1 MSTCPTCQTSF
12 DDTLRVCP
20 VDGTALGG
28 PDPLIGRVLGDRYRV
43 LGLIAEGGMGTVY
56 RAEHVVLGRRL
67 AVKVLRP
74 EFSTDEDLV
83 RRFQREAVAASK
95 LGQENIVDVTDFG
108 RTREGNLYFVMEQ
121 LEGRSLAAV
130 LHAEGPLPFDRTALI
145 LAQLC
150 RALAAAHGHGIV
162 HRDLKPDNVVVLR
175 RADGSDFVKV
185 VDFGISKSPGEGE
198 DRITRAGTIIGTPE
212 YMAPEQGSASAVDHR
227 ADVYA
232 FGILAFE
239 MVTGTIP
246 FQGATAVATLV
257 EHQTRVPDAPSKRRM
272 GVPPELD
279 WLILK
284 AIEKK
289 PQNRQQSMAEMGED
303 LSRVLALYGLPPV
316 FERGRTPPP
325 LPAPRGGS
333 TTRFRPKSSRGS
345 TVALDGERLP
355 VPSAELVPA
364 AEVARRQRAGWK
376 VAIGVGLLAL
386 FAAGGAWLSHRV
398 TAPATEA
405 AAHTLPPLLPRTP
418 TPSPAAVPTPTA
430 APSPAAVPTPTSAP
444 TDTPSATPATVRATP
459 AAIPATDAAPA
470 AAKRAPRARAGRE
483 VGSGRTVE
491 ENGYRK
497 IEDLK
502 PEPY

>member
-1 MSTCPTCQTSF
+1 M
-12 DDTLRVCP
+12 
-20 VDGTALGG
+20 
-28 PDPLIGRVLGDRYRV
+28 GRVLGDRYRV

-56 RAEHVVLGRRL
+56 KAEHVVLGRRL

-130 LHAEGPLPFDRTALI
+130 LHAEGPLAYDRTCLI

-162 HRDLKPDNVVVLR
+162 HRDLKPDNVVVMK

-212 YMAPEQGSASAVDHR
+212 YMAPEQGSAGAVDHR
-227 ADVYA
+227 ADIYA
-232 FGILAFE
+232 FGILAYE
-239 MVTGTIP
+239 MLTGTIP

-257 EHQTRVPDAPSKRRM
+257 EHQTRVPDPPGKRRA
-272 GVPPELD
+272 GIPRELD

-284 AIEKK
+284 ALEKK
-289 PQNRQQSMAEMGED
+289 PQNRQQSMAELGGD

-325 LPAPRGGS
+325 VPAPRPGH
-333 TTRFRPKSSRGS
+333 TALFRPQSKRGA
-345 TVALDGERLP
+345 TMELEGERLP
-355 VPSAELVPA
+355 VPSAELLPA
-364 AEVARRQRAGWK
+364 MEAARRQRAGWK
-376 VAIGVGLLAL
+376 VALGVGLLAL
-386 FAAGGAWLSHRV
+386 VAAGGAWLSHRV
-398 TAPATEA
+398 TAPAEA
-405 AAHTLPPLLPRTP
+405 AVPDSTPALSEGPQQRARVEGPTATSTP
-418 TPSPAAVPTPTA
+418 TPTPTA
-430 APSPAAVPTPTSAP
+430 TPTEVAAPKVEREVAVPP
-444 TDTPSATPATVRATP
+444 
-459 AAIPATDAAPA
+459 APA
-470 AAKRAPRARAGRE
+470 AAPPKRGAPARGKQE
-483 VGSGRTVE
+483 VGPEKPVG
-491 ENGYRK
+491 ENPYRK
-497 IEDLK
+497 LEDLK

>member
-1 MSTCPTCQTSF
+1 MIAYPFRERRLSTCPTCQTTF
-12 DDTLRVCP
+12 DETVRVCP
-20 VDGTALGG
+20 VDGTGLGG
-28 PDPLIGRVLGDRYRV
+28 PDPLIGRVLGERYRV
-43 LGLIAEGGMGTVY
+43 LALIAEGGMGTVY

-83 RRFQREAVAASK
+83 RRFQREAVAASR

-108 RTREGNLYFVMEQ
+108 RTREGNLYYVMEE

-130 LHAEGPLPFDRTALI
+130 LHAEGPLPFDRTALV

-162 HRDLKPDNVVVLR
+162 HRDLKPDNVVVMR
-175 RADGSDFVKV
+175 RDDGSDFVKV
-185 VDFGISKSPGEGE
+185 VDFGISKAPGEGE
-198 DRITRAGTIIGTPE
+198 ERITRAGTIIGTPE
-212 YMAPEQGSASAVDHR
+212 YMAPEQGSAGAVDHR

-232 FGILAFE
+232 FGILAYE

-257 EHQTRVPDAPSKRRM
+257 EHQTRVPDPPSKRRAA
-272 GVPPELD
+272 VPRELD

-289 PQNRQQSMAEMGED
+289 PQNRQQSMAELGQD
-303 LSRVLALYGLPPV
+303 LSRVLALYGLPAV

-325 LPAPRGGS
+325 LPAARGGA
-333 TTRFRPKSSRGS
+333 TARFRPKSSRGA
-345 TVALDGERLP
+345 TLALEGERLP
-355 VPSAELVPA
+355 EPSAEAVLVPA

-376 VAIGVGLLAL
+376 VAVGVGLLAL
-386 FAAGGAWLSHRV
+386 VAAGGAWLSHRV
-398 TAPATEA
+398 TAPASESA
-405 AAHTLPPLLPRTP
+405 AARA
-418 TPSPAAVPTPTA
+418 PSIPTPT
-430 APSPAAVPTPTSAP
+430 
-444 TDTPSATPATVRATP
+444 ATP
-459 AAIPATDAAPA
+459 AAIPTATSAPSLSSSQAEDPAPEVAVPAPAPA
-470 AAKRAPRARAGRE
+470 AAPASPTPRARTGRE
-483 VGSGRTVE
+483 VGPAKPVE
-491 ENGYRK
+491 QNPYRK

>member
-12 DDTLRVCP
+12 DDTVRVCP

-83 RRFQREAVAASK
+83 RRFQREAVAASR

-175 RADGSDFVKV
+175 RDDGSDFVKV

-198 DRITRAGTIIGTPE
+198 ERITRAGTIIGTPE
-212 YMAPEQGSASAVDHR
+212 YMAPEQGSATAVDHR

-232 FGILAFE
+232 FGILAYE

-257 EHQTRVPDAPSKRRM
+257 EHQTRVPDPPSKRRS

-279 WLILK
+279 WLVLK
-284 AIEKK
+284 ALEKK
-289 PQNRQQSMAEMGED
+289 PQNRQQSMAELGED
-303 LSRVLALYGLPPV
+303 LSRVLALFGLPPV

-325 LPAPRGGS
+325 LPAPRGGL
-333 TTRFRPKSSRGS
+333 TARFRPRNSRGS
-345 TVALDGERLP
+345 TVALEGERLP
-355 VPSAELVPA
+355 APSAELVPA
-364 AEVARRQRAGWK
+364 HEVVRRQRAGWR

-398 TAPATEA
+398 TAPAAPPSDRSVRSGRVEGA
-405 AAHTLPPLLPRTP
+405 AESPGPMPPT
-418 TPSPAAVPTPTA
+418 ATA
-430 APSPAAVPTPTSAP
+430 APTAIAAP
-444 TDTPSATPATVRATP
+444 TATPAP
-459 AAIPATDAAPA
+459 AGAEPPASP
-470 AAKRAPRARAGRE
+470 AKRTAQARSGRE
-483 VGSGRTVE
+483 VGPGRAVE
-491 ENGYRK
+491 ENGFRK

>member
-12 DDTLRVCP
+12 DGTLRVCP

-162 HRDLKPDNVVVLR
+162 HRDLKPDNLVLLR
-175 RADGSDFVKV
+175 RDDGSDFVKV

-212 YMAPEQGSASAVDHR
+212 YMAPEQGSATAVDHR

-232 FGILAFE
+232 VGVLAYE
-239 MVTGTIP
+239 VLTGGLPIE
-246 FQGATAVATLV
+246 GATPIATLLAA
-257 EHQTRVPDAPSKRRM
+257 QTRAPDPPSRRRPAI
-272 GVPPELD
+272 PPEVDGLVLRALAKRPED
-279 WLILK
+279 RFPSMREMAGEIARLRAGLLGSAPDPRPP
-284 AIEKK
+284 AIT
-289 PQNRQQSMAEMGED
+289 AEYTRSTRPSGPRGET
-303 LSRVLALYGLPPV
+303 VAIAGGP
-316 FERGRTPPP
+316 ERPSPAP
-325 LPAPRGGS
+325 PAPRRRRALLAGAAALGA
-333 TTRFRPKSSRGS
+333 
-345 TVALDGERLP
+345 VAAAALAGYWARGERL
-355 VPSAELVPA
+355 L
-364 AEVARRQRAGWK
+364 
-376 VAIGVGLLAL
+376 
-386 FAAGGAWLSHRV
+386 
-398 TAPATEA
+398 A
-405 AAHTLPPLLPRTP
+405 AASASSTP
-418 TPSPAAVPTPTA
+418 TPTPTA
-430 APSPAAVPTPTSAP
+430 SPPPTPTASPPP
-444 TDTPSATPATVRATP
+444 TPTASPTPTPTPTASPTP
-459 AAIPATDAAPA
+459 AAQQSAIEAGAPPPGVLANSSQDPA
-470 AAKRAPRARAGRE
+470 AAGARPPQRKAALGAPPSKHPAGDPRDPY
-483 VGSGRTVE
+483 GSRG
-491 ENGYRK
+491 
-497 IEDLK
+497 DLK
-502 PEPY
+502 PDPFE